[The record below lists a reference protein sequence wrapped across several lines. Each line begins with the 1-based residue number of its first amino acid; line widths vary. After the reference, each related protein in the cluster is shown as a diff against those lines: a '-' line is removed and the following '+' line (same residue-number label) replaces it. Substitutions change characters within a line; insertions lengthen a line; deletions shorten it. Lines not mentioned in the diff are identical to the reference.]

1 MPNSSCEL
9 TVLAFDFGMKRIGV
23 AIGDTLSNSAKP
35 LTTITA
41 IDGIPNWDNITALIK
56 DWDADT
62 LIIGMPYNHDGSIQ
76 DITHSAKKFYNR
88 IKSKYALPT
97 HFIDERLTTKIAKI
111 ELAKL
116 HKNNYS
122 MDSMAA
128 TLILQSWLNEH
139 QLGNKGV

>member
-97 HFIDERLTTKIAKI
+97 HFIDEL
-111 ELAKL
+111 
-116 HKNNYS
+116 S
-122 MDSMAA
+122 
-128 TLILQSWLNEH
+128 LIH
-139 QLGNKGV
+139 I